1 VVGALLPIEPFK
13 LFYKI
18 DTRVNALGYSL
29 WENIQS
35 LGQSSRP
42 AGLSQMGYACFW
54 PACDSAGP
62 KGEEGSGSHLTG
74 RESAEIIHVEAG
86 TAGKDVSI
94 ESKDVSNESSKESSN
109 ESSES
114 SNERFLAQ

>member
-1 VVGALLPIEPFK
+1 M
-13 LFYKI
+13 
-18 DTRVNALGYSL
+18 NALGYSL
-29 WENIQS
+29 WENIQF

-54 PACDSAGP
+54 PACDSGP
-62 KGEEGSGSHLTG
+62 KGEEGGSHLTG

-94 ESKDVSNESSKESSN
+94 ESKESSN
-109 ESSES
+109 ES
-114 SNERFLAQ
+114 